1 MIRRLLWK
9 NYGKWQILGAS
20 FGALA
25 GLLLLMA
32 VIQFYFEMQNVL
44 QTNKDLLDPEYIVI
58 NKRIGL
64 LETLNF
70 RDAVFD
76 KEEIEE
82 IRQQPFVEKVEGFI
96 SNDFALSAY
105 TESDRF
111 PDFFTDLFFEAIPD
125 GYLDIKSD
133 DWNWRRGQRTIPI
146 ILPQEYLNLYN
157 FGFAPSQGLPQISPT
172 TMGLVN
178 FRISITGNG
187 KTELFNGRISGFSNR
202 INSILVPYSFLSWAN
217 KEFGNGNKSTV
228 SRLVIETKDPTN
240 PEIVNFLTSKGYETI
255 REKLKSSRLN
265 IILKFIISF
274 LGSLGFVIILLA
286 FMVFFLSF
294 QLLISKSSEKIRR
307 LKWLGYHYMEIS
319 KPYLIN
325 LALIMGIIAIV
336 CFVLVFLLKQLLI
349 RFTEEWA
356 MEFTEGINPLVLLTG
371 AGLIILI
378 FVANSLSIINL
389 TKKIY

>member
-32 VIQFYFEMQNVL
+32 VIQFYFEMENVL

-70 RDAVFD
+70 RDAIFD
-76 KEEIEE
+76 KAEVEE

-105 TESDRF
+105 TESARF

-125 GYLDIKSD
+125 DYLDIKSD
-133 DWNWRRGQRTIPI
+133 EWNWRQGQRTIPI

-187 KTELFNGRISGFSNR
+187 KTELFNGRISGF
-202 INSILVPYSFLSWAN
+202 
-217 KEFGNGNKSTV
+217 
-228 SRLVIETKDPTN
+228 
-240 PEIVNFLTSKGYETI
+240 
-255 REKLKSSRLN
+255 
-265 IILKFIISF
+265 
-274 LGSLGFVIILLA
+274 
-286 FMVFFLSF
+286 
-294 QLLISKSSEKIRR
+294 
-307 LKWLGYHYMEIS
+307 
-319 KPYLIN
+319 
-325 LALIMGIIAIV
+325 
-336 CFVLVFLLKQLLI
+336 
-349 RFTEEWA
+349 
-356 MEFTEGINPLVLLTG
+356 
-371 AGLIILI
+371 
-378 FVANSLSIINL
+378 
-389 TKKIY
+389 